1 MLNIVKV
8 FENGTVLFFD
18 EGQFDEYCV
27 YQLNEGEK
35 QFAPRDKNYFD
46 FLKTLSDK
54 YGAAYVY
61 KDFVN
66 IYNHTNKEID
76 DGVLQLISGIA
87 SNRYSEEKVT
97 VDIQFTILYMTMLAE
112 ENKKYTKLG
121 KRIKRKCVVKEV
133 FNKNQKC
140 LFRFFSYLIIVD
152 TIIKEYKVWGKMMQ
166 HGKKL
171 LKI

>member
-18 EGQFDEYCV
+18 EGQFDEYSV

-35 QFAPRDKNYFD
+35 QFAPRDKKYFD
-46 FLKTLSDK
+46 FLKTLADK

-66 IYNHTNKEID
+66 IYNRTNKVID
-76 DGVLQLISGIA
+76 DGVLHLISDIA
-87 SNRYSEEKVT
+87 SNRYRDEKVT
-97 VDIQFTILYMTMLAE
+97 VDIQFTILYMTMLAD

-121 KRIKRKCVVKEV
+121 KRIQRLGVHVLLFE
-133 FNKNQKC
+133 NKSSEEAADF
-140 LFRFFSYLIIVD
+140 LRGIPWREID
-152 TIIKEYKVWGKMMQ
+152 KMCRER
-166 HGKKL
+166 GF
-171 LKI
+171 